1 MKELPI
7 GWAGVELGDV
17 ASLIRGVSFPRS
29 VRRATS
35 ATGHVACL
43 RTANIQSS
51 VTWDDL
57 WFIPTGFVKNPQ
69 QYLHPGNVLISMAN
83 SLELVGK
90 VAQIRSDEGLPAVP
104 GAFIAAIRTLEA
116 ASIHPAFLFYQLQ
129 LPSVRQ
135 SIRQTASTTTNI
147 SNISAPAV
155 LGTVLMIAPFSEQ
168 RRIIAE
174 IDRLFSNVEAAQASL
189 CAAQKKLSLYEAS
202 TLNRAFRSGHPLCRI
217 GDIFEVY
224 IGSTPSRSVP
234 EYWGG
239 GIPWVSSGEVAFCR
253 VSATRETISPL
264 GLANSSVK
272 VHPAG
277 TVLLGMIGEGKTRGQ
292 AAILD
297 IEAGN
302 NQNSA
307 AIRVSEAGY
316 PPEYL
321 FWFLVSEYEKTR
333 SIGSGNNQPAL
344 NKSRVKDIRFPLAPL
359 PEQVK
364 IVASLEQAMSV
375 TSSLKQAVSGC
386 LARAARLR
394 QAILKTA
401 FEGKLVPQDPNDE
414 PASVLLDRI
423 RATRAQTPARRAP
436 RKREVH
442 A

>member
-1 MKELPI
+1 MEHVEAQTMRLLATVPAGEMKS
-7 GWAGVELGDV
+7 AGVHFQVGDV
-17 ASLIRGVSFPRS
+17 LYGRLRPYLNKVLRPAFEGLCSAEFIVFPPSPATDEQFLQYILNSTPFVSFASHLNEGDRPR
-29 VRRATS
+29 VDFEQIGNFQFALPP
-35 ATGHVACL
+35 VA
-43 RTANIQSS
+43 
-51 VTWDDL
+51 
-57 WFIPTGFVKNPQ
+57 
-69 QYLHPGNVLISMAN
+69 
-83 SLELVGK
+83 
-90 VAQIRSDEGLPAVP
+90 
-104 GAFIAAIRTLEA
+104 
-116 ASIHPAFLFYQLQ
+116 
-129 LPSVRQ
+129 
-135 SIRQTASTTTNI
+135 
-147 SNISAPAV
+147 
-155 LGTVLMIAPFSEQ
+155 EQ
-168 RRIIAE
+168 RRIVAE
-174 IDRLFSNVEAAQASL
+174 IERVFSNLEAAQAL
-189 CAAQKKLSLYEAS
+189 LWAAQKKLSLYDAS
-202 TLNRAFRSGHPLCRI
+202 TLNRAFRSGYPLTRI
-217 GDIFEVY
+217 GDVFDVY
-224 IGSTPSRSVP
+224 VGSTPSRSVP

-253 VSATRETISPL
+253 VAATRETISPL

-272 VHPAG
+272 VHPRG

-297 IEAGN
+297 IEAGH

-321 FWFLVSEYEKTR
+321 YWFLVSEYERTR

-344 NKSRVKDIRFPLAPL
+344 NKSRVENMRFPLAPL
-359 PEQVK
+359 PEQAR
-364 IVASLEQAMSV
+364 IVAGLEQAMSV
-375 TSSLKQAVSGC
+375 TSSLRREVSRC

-394 QAILKTA
+394 QSILHKA